1 MQMINLIIYFSQVFY
16 QDNEM
21 RYLINKKINNHMNL
35 IKIKFKIEVKFNF
48 KIKLV
53 IYQ

>member
-16 QDNEM
+16 QDNE
-21 RYLINKKINNHMNL
+21 INNHMNL